1 MQTLPISFRSM
12 PLFLTRHCLLS
23 LAIGLYAGTAAAA
36 PGSSAPASLMA
47 YTEQW
52 PPYNFAEAGKVQGI
66 ATDMLRAACALAQLR
81 CSIQLVPWA
90 RGYKLVRHTPNT
102 LLYTTA
108 RKPARED
115 QFLWVGPLLPR
126 TTWVYTRNV
135 PGVPVREAKELSQLR
150 IGVVREEAAQQDLLA
165 AGVPASALVEEST
178 NDAVF
183 RMLMGDLVQA
193 MVDTEVGMAWNLRSV
208 GRPAGSVSKLLKL
221 SEDGGY
227 YFALNLQTDP
237 QVVRKLQQAVD
248 KLRADGRLDAMVR
261 AYEPT
266 P

>member
-1 MQTLPISFRSM
+1 M
-12 PLFLTRHCLLS
+12 PSSLTRNCLLS
-23 LAIGLYAGTAAAA
+23 LSIGLLTWTAGAA
-36 PGSSAPASLMA
+36 PGGANSLVA

-66 ATDMLRAACALAQLR
+66 ATDVLRAACELAQLR
-81 CSIQLVPWA
+81 CSFQVVPWA
-90 RGYKLVRHTPNT
+90 RGYKVVRHTPNT
-102 LLYTTA
+102 VLYTTA

-126 TTWVYTRNV
+126 TTWVYTRNI
-135 PGVPVREAKELSQLR
+135 PGAPIRDAKELAQLR

-165 AGVPASALVEEST
+165 AGVPASALVEESS

-183 RMLMGDLVQA
+183 RMLMGDLVHA

-208 GRPAGSVSKLLKL
+208 GRPAGSVNKLLKL

-237 QVVRKLQQAVD
+237 HVVRKLQQAID
-248 KLRADGRLDAMVR
+248 KLRAEGRLDAIVKN
-261 AYEPT
+261 YEPA